1 MNISIIG
8 VGYVGLVTG
17 ACLAEF
23 GMNVLCMDIDE
34 EKINKLRR
42 GIIPIYEP
50 DLSVIV
56 HKNSGEKLNFT
67 TSMKDAVDFSD
78 VIFIAVNTPTFEDG
92 TSDLSR
98 VFQVAKGIALY
109 MNEYKVVVN
118 KSTVPVF
125 TGQKVKQEMTSVLE
139 REGKLFDFDIVSN
152 PEFLQEGSAVKNFI
166 CPDRIVLG
174 SESEKALETMKKIYY
189 IQLLQGVPLVS
200 TNIETA
206 EMIKYAS
213 NAFLATKISFINEM
227 ANMCERCNADVV
239 TVARAMGLD
248 DRIGPKFLQPGP
260 GFGGSCFPKD
270 TKALLG
276 IGKKIKYI
284 PRIVKSVIE
293 VNRIQR
299 LLAYSKIKKVTKK
312 LDKKVITILGV
323 AFKPDTDDLRESP
336 ALDIIEKV
344 LEANAIVKV
353 YDPKAMPNMQK
364 EYPHFNVQYCEDAY
378 NACLDSDCIVVVTD
392 WKELKGLDFNRLKS
406 IVRTPAFVDLRNT
419 FEPEYVKNFGF
430 MYEGMGRK

>member
-1 MNISIIG
+1 MNISVIG

-34 EKINKLRR
+34 EKICKLNR

-50 DLSVIV
+50 DLSSIV
-56 HKNSGEKLNFT
+56 HKNSGDRLHFT
-67 TSMKDAVDFSD
+67 SSIKDAVDFAD
-78 VIFIAVNTPTFEDG
+78 VIFIAVNTPALPDG
-92 TSDLSR
+92 TTDLSH
-98 VFQVAKGIALY
+98 VFEASREIALY

-125 TGQKVKQEMTSVLE
+125 TGRKVREEMTAILIK
-139 REGKLFDFDIVSN
+139 EGKGFGFDIVSN

-174 SESEKALETMKKIYY
+174 SESEKALEIMKRIYY
-189 IQLLQGVPLVS
+189 IQIMQGVPLIA

-227 ANMCERCNADVV
+227 ANMCERCNADVL
-239 TVARAMGLD
+239 TVAKAMGLD

-260 GFGGSCFPKD
+260 GYGGSCFPKD

-284 PRIVKSVIE
+284 PKIVKSVIE

-299 LLAYSKIKKVTKK
+299 LLAYSKIKKAAKK
-312 LDKKVITILGV
+312 LDKKVITVLGL
-323 AFKPDTDDLRESP
+323 AFKPETDDLRESP
-336 ALDIIEKV
+336 AIDIIQKI
-344 LEANAIVKV
+344 LEDNAKVKV
-353 YDPKAMPNMQK
+353 YDPKAMPNMKK
-364 EYPHFNVQYCEDAY
+364 EYPQLDIQYCDDPY
-378 NACLDSDCIVVVTD
+378 SACAESDCIVVVTD
-392 WKELKGLDFNRLKS
+392 WKELKSLDFARLKAL
-406 IVRTPAFVDLRNT
+406 VRTPVFVDLRNA
-419 FEPEYVKNFGF
+419 FEPELVKSHGF
-430 MYEGMGRK
+430 NYEGMGRR